1 MATLPRYE
9 NLGVQYAAVPKIS
22 TAPQEVMARG
32 LDRLSS
38 NIDRLTSY
46 ALTEREKQVKK
57 EAAQYAVDNPIT
69 GEQLNAA
76 LQDPN
81 ALKVKGAGPVFQE
94 TYQAYAAAQLSA
106 DLQLQ
111 ASTALK
117 RIELQVE
124 NGQMD
129 ALEASVEMQDLL
141 DGQTS
146 FLRAVSP
153 EYAVKHRA
161 AVATMSATSRDKVY
175 EFEQKRQVG
184 FVKAELELQLQ
195 GFSKRVEDIILNNS
209 GKIDVKTGEEV
220 DVTKMVVNELTPYAM
235 SVQRLNGDNT
245 YYKKALEEIEKA
257 KVSTLTGL
265 MQDRTFAPDSVNALK
280 RIQKGDYGKLTP
292 IYNSLNQT
300 DKDKLRSNILKGFA
314 DEQTLT
320 EIDQKRV
327 KAENKIKSNALN
339 VELLRPN
346 IPASRQ
352 REIVY
357 TLVGMDEMTFEQA
370 DKHLN
375 GEEGKG
381 DVDLYLRLNDQ
392 ISRNV
397 LGSLGQLAM
406 FKEQLSRAE
415 YKSLGTALTSAQG
428 SKALKMINL
437 EAGIREN
444 AFVSEDQKAKQ
455 KKLLEFYDEELAKEN
470 IDSTGVSVYAA
481 PTDAAAA
488 AIKRYTDSKEDEKR
502 EKAKNRARQ
511 VIENVFNTQ
520 SFKKRNIKLPDLPIQ
535 EIDFGSI
542 KGITAD
548 EAARLRKDRD
558 EALGLK

>member
-161 AVATMSATSRDKVY
+161 AVATMSATSRNKVY

-184 FVKAELELQLQ
+184 FVKAELELNLQ
-195 GFSKRVEDIILNNS
+195 DFSRRVEDIIVQNI
-209 GKIDVKTGEEV
+209 GVIDTKTGQPIDVS
-220 DVTKMVVNELTPYAM
+220 KMIANELTPFAE
-235 SVQRLNGDNT
+235 SVTRLNGDDS
-245 YYKKALEEIEKA
+245 YYKRALTAIDGA
-257 KVSTLTGL
+257 KVNSLAKYLSDRTVNPSASDMSEKFLTG
-265 MQDRTFAPDSVNALK
+265 DF
-280 RIQKGDYGKLTP
+280 GKFTP
-292 IYNSLNQT
+292 VFKSLDQEQ
-300 DKDKLRSNILKGFA
+300 KDKVYAQAAKSFV
-314 DEQTLT
+314 T
-320 EIDQKRV
+320 EYTAKKNAQSLAND
-327 KAENKIKSNALN
+327 ENKVRGKAIALRI
-339 VELLRPN
+339 LDGN
-346 IPASRQ
+346 IS
-352 REIVY
+352 
-357 TLVGMDEMTFEQA
+357 G
-370 DKHLN
+370 
-375 GEEGKG
+375 
-381 DVDLYLRLNDQ
+381 
-392 ISRNV
+392 
-397 LGSLGQLAM
+397 
-406 FKEQLSRAE
+406 
-415 YKSLGTALTSAQG
+415 
-428 SKALKMINL
+428 
-437 EAGIREN
+437 
-444 AFVSEDQKAKQ
+444 
-455 KKLLEFYDEELAKEN
+455 
-470 IDSTGVSVYAA
+470 
-481 PTDAAAA
+481 
-488 AIKRYTDSKEDEKR
+488 DEKR
-502 EKAKNRARQ
+502 KLVRQMVGLDYITFQSGEEMLRPKDPPMNPRLEFDLLRKINRGDLTTDELIKESPNLSNSQFVSLGKALLNAEDAEAKRAFKAVAGIIEGQQ
-511 VIENVFNTQ
+511 VIGDSKIIIYGLLDQNYTELRKINNPDGTPKYTPAQ
-520 SFKKRNIKLPDLPIQ
+520 AREEAIKKYHEDEGVRQKKEARDNAEANIREDLGDVAKDIPIDK
-535 EIDFGSI
+535 INLDHPSI
-542 KGITAD
+542 KSIPGMNTNK
-548 EAARLRKDRD
+548 LDRIKKQQKKFI
-558 EALGLK
+558 ENMGG